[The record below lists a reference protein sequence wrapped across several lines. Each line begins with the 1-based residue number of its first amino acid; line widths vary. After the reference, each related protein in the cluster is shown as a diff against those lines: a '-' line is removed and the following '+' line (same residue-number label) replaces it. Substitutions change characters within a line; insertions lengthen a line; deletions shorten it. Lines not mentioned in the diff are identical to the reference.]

1 MLLRPFTID
10 AFGHLGPIA
19 TLTLTGKT
27 YPYIDRHANGERCS
41 VGLGHAEACHMLD
54 LNYSSAAPTGLF
66 PKADRQWRQDLEE
79 AGRHPSTHWFSGSYH
94 ARLPSQWGK
103 QVLGFNITRALMQY
117 YSKAAL
123 KLRHQEVVN
132 TSRVAPVGVPGISRS
147 SVLAPRSSLNM
158 SHGADPHSSS
168 YM

>member
-1 MLLRPFTID
+1 MSEICPINSPSD
-10 AFGHLGPIA
+10 ARDVAGTHVKNLSFVRQQ
-19 TLTLTGKT
+19 K
-27 YPYIDRHANGERCS
+27 RFRFMHA
-41 VGLGHAEACHMLD
+41 
-54 LNYSSAAPTGLF
+54 
-66 PKADRQWRQDLEE
+66 
-79 AGRHPSTHWFSGSYH
+79 
-94 ARLPSQWGK
+94 
-103 QVLGFNITRALMQY
+103 Y

-147 SVLAPRSSLNM
+147 SVLAPRSSLNL

>member
-1 MLLRPFTID
+1 MQVGVKSSRQRSDPKILDWTDDGLTILR
-10 AFGHLGPIA
+10 H
-19 TLTLTGKT
+19 K
-27 YPYIDRHANGERCS
+27 
-41 VGLGHAEACHMLD
+41 
-54 LNYSSAAPTGLF
+54 
-66 PKADRQWRQDLEE
+66 
-79 AGRHPSTHWFSGSYH
+79 FSGSYH

-147 SVLAPRSSLNM
+147 SVLAPRSSLNL